1 MAYNDEQN
9 EYPVPGNDNIKRTS
23 AALLPRYFRTDT
35 NKKFI
40 GSTLDQLTNPGVVE
54 KLNGFVGSR
63 EAKAVTIDDSYISD
77 TSAAREDYQLEPF
90 AIINDDLGNT
100 VFDADYLDILG
111 QINAF
116 GGNNKNHD
124 KLFSQEFYAWD
135 PHIDFDKF
143 TNFREYYWL
152 PNGPQEV
159 PVKGQG
165 LEVTST
171 YTIDTVTDGNAT
183 TYRFDGL
190 TRNKTLSLYRGQTYN
205 FEINTV
211 GQPISIA
218 TSRSREVIYGD
229 DSELLSTIYSR
240 GVTLEHN
247 RSTDTLVNKSDYLDE
262 GFIEDG
268 VLTFTVPTDAP
279 DILYYVSQTDINN
292 SGIFR
297 IYDIEENSAINVSEE
312 IIGKKTYRTVDGWD
326 FSNGMKVYFQGTVTP
341 ESYASGLYYVE
352 GVGEHI
358 DLVPVQNLEVPAIFT
373 SDTQV
378 PFDANGFDRV
388 PFSDARSYAATKDY
402 ICINR
407 RDTSRNA
414 WARYNRWTHKSVI
427 EKSAEINN
435 QPINLDQDS
444 RAKRPIIEFE
454 PGLRLYNHGLT
465 AKLNVDVVDTFT
477 TDVFSTIEGSIGY
490 NIDGI
495 DVVNGM
501 RILFTADPDSLVN
514 GKIFEAKFIR
524 HNNVDQISLVETDD
538 TDPVENET
546 VLVKTGNKNAGQM
559 FWYNGTEWKSAQNK
573 TAINQAPRFDLFDT
587 TGHSLG
593 DQDVYDSTDFTGNR
607 IFSYKVGEGTNDT
620 ELGFPITYQNF
631 VNIGDIVFD
640 FDLLNKTYQYKVNN
654 LFQNLNSD
662 IYYLQKNTKAGI
674 TYVNGWKKANEKSHQ
689 YVVRKYTGE
698 EYTNGFPIDVYNGSA
713 TLDDLVVKVWVNN
726 EYIADTEYRFENIN
740 AIKTV
745 VLDNDI
751 NFTDIVVIK
760 TRSHA
765 DKNDNGYY
773 EIPHNF
779 ERNPSNNNLVKFTL
793 GEVNDH
799 VQGLVAELE
808 SFTGQHPGASNL
820 RDLGPVK
827 QFGRKFIQHSGPL
840 NLPLYHLTTKNA
852 NIISA
857 IRYAANEYQKFKRQ
871 FIQTATES
879 SFSGNVKDHVD
890 QILNTLNFMKTES
903 MPFYSTDM
911 AGTGGSKK
919 IEYEILDFRV
929 TTYALSAI
937 FDKTTISNK
946 ALTVYLNHN
955 QLTHGI
961 DYTFTGT
968 GFVDISATLTNGDKL
983 VIHEYDNTEGSFIP
997 PTPTKLGMYPSYMP
1011 EKFADNTYKETVNVL
1026 RGHDGS
1032 IIVAFDDYRDD
1043 LILELEKRI
1052 YNNLKT
1058 AYNPDIFDI
1067 HDIVGGIDRNTQV
1080 SKATL
1085 DQIMIK
1091 DFIDWTQV
1099 AKVSDY
1105 TENSFIVQGEPFTY
1119 NYRGSKN
1126 VRGDDVPGYWRGI
1139 YRQAYDT
1146 DRPHTHP
1153 WEMLGY
1159 SVKPSWWED
1168 QYGPAPY
1175 TRDNLI
1181 LWTDLQ
1187 NGTIREPNQPVTI
1200 NKKYVRHSL
1209 LKHIP
1214 VDENGQL
1221 LSPLDSGYVNNFS
1234 FAIQRNNTFK
1244 FGDEA
1249 PAETAWIRSSAYPF
1263 SVMIASIITRP
1274 AHTMGIGFDRSRMS
1288 RCIAGNLV
1296 YSASNKRINTASL
1309 VFPKVDFAVT
1319 GGFINYIAEYINS
1332 NTEFEYTSYTD
1343 NVKRITNKIGFKL
1356 AGFADKN
1363 KLKLVLDSKTPLNQ
1377 GNVFVP
1383 PENYD
1388 IVLRKSSPQEIVTYS
1403 GVIVEKVTNGFKI
1416 SGYDKEQPY
1425 FTYYSPQE
1433 ISSDPFVN
1441 VGGISESFIEWD
1453 ENKQYIAGKIVRYEN
1468 KYYRVNVTHTTEQ
1481 EFDISFYSPLASL
1494 PETGGTGAYFRKN
1507 FFTMPSTIDY
1517 GTVLNDAQSV
1527 VDFILGYQAYLKYL
1541 GFKFE
1546 YFNKQT
1552 EAVENWNLSA
1562 KEFLFWTTQNWST
1575 NSLISLSPSANRA
1588 VFERDYFVVDD
1599 VYDNLYRFAVLNE
1612 NNGIIKKSISNI
1624 YRDSTNMFNLT
1635 SEEGVYLLK
1644 LPLIQKEHLVLVD
1657 NTTVFNDTIYAPE
1670 TGYRQERLK
1679 VVGYRTDD
1687 WNGNLNIPG
1696 FIYDQAE
1703 VTDWESYKDYKTA
1716 ELVKYKEFYY
1726 AARFTHSGTE
1736 VFQDGNW
1743 ARLPERPQS
1752 SLKPNWDYRAN
1763 QFTDFYDL
1771 DTDNFDSE
1779 QQRLAQ
1785 HLIGYQKREYLANI
1799 IQDDISQ
1806 YKFYQGFIQ
1815 DKGTSNSITKLFDKL
1830 GANDKD
1836 SVELYEEWAVRVGR
1850 YGATTSFD
1858 ETEYVLDESKFRIEP
1873 QLIEFVEQV
1882 DDTRV
1887 DLVYQLPRKDV
1898 YLKPE
1903 NYNHSSLPTDLTLNE
1918 YTKTAGYVTLNQV
1931 DFVAKNIN
1939 DMLVLDIDSVDI
1951 GMHIWVTQDED
1962 TWGVY
1967 QHEQAKF
1974 NIISIEKTDL
1984 GFKANFDRPIPLE
1997 DGDFIGLNNISP
2009 EINGFWVATN
2019 VNPNREVLTDSTINH
2034 PSVEIVTDNSIST
2047 DAIDLEDSTLG
2058 IVTILCERRLD
2069 NPEQINLITKEYDLT
2084 DNKKVW
2090 VDNIGDGNFGVYTS
2104 NIIRSFSETVN
2115 NPESSSR
2122 KFGDAIA
2129 VSGNNTTMAVGTP
2142 DKDNGK
2148 VYVYTRSSEAQ
2159 NFTLKQT
2166 LEPLATHH
2174 DGGEFGDSVAI
2185 SKDGQYLYVGAPTA
2199 SNVLSRY
2206 KGQLDPVQPYL
2217 AGDIVSSKGTLWRAK
2232 NNITVE
2238 SSTIDLE
2245 SKDWE
2250 LVNIIPTDTEGT
2262 SLGYANQGVV
2272 YIYRRLVDQSFALV
2286 QIICSSQ
2293 PAADEKFGI
2302 AVKVTSPADFEYN
2315 LFVRAV
2321 GNNGRLYLIYN
2332 EGQTSVLTYGYSRD
2346 TNYKGEWFSTRKYI
2360 ENNIVYNDGVL
2371 YQANTLVP
2379 AGNAFDTNQWDV
2391 LDSYIDYTGFL
2402 PPVLDVSDLLD
2413 EDSSGF
2419 GLASAIG
2426 SSFDISANSQVLA
2439 LGGVIST
2446 EYRIAI
2452 YRKVGDRFVFDQNI
2466 DSPTDLEYFGTTIS
2480 LNADGSKLAIG
2491 AQASNVNGLLNG
2503 AVYVYKSTNGVF
2515 SLDQTLTAPDGEKN
2529 ERFGVYVKFDEQ
2541 KLAVTSVA
2549 GDTGAFVTFDTDTTH
2564 FDNKATNI
2572 LDEIKNNG
2580 QVYIFETL
2588 DNKLILAEKLYTQVD
2603 IRDAIDPFGYLNR
2616 NHLYV
2621 SAPGAP
2627 AGDNIGLVSDYRAN
2641 INANAWQLDSSG
2653 DNHVVVD
2660 KIKGVWL
2667 YDKTTND
2674 LITYLDYIDPIKG
2687 RIAGPAEQELSY
2699 KLYYDPAVYNIG
2711 TTTTGSLDLW
2721 GADNV
2726 GKLWWDISAIK
2737 WYNPY
2742 QGNIQYKSNTWNSII
2757 PGFSVDV
2764 YEWVESEY
2772 LPSEWDAL
2780 ADTTEGLAEGIS
2792 GLTKYSDDRYVRS
2805 RKYDPVSNSFIPVY
2819 YYWVKNKTT
2828 IPDTYGRKL
2837 ASLDIANLIA
2847 DPAGQG
2853 YRFVAILDD
2862 KKLALHNVKSLIK
2875 DTDTIL
2881 HIDYYVQD
2889 NAENKN
2895 IHSEYELLVEG
2906 LGTSKPNADIVDKW
2920 ISSLAGYD
2928 SQNNPLPDVSVS
2940 LAHRYGILNTPN
2952 QSMFVNRTE
2961 ALKQVIERV
2970 NGILATR
2977 TIVDDF
2983 DISPLLTTD
2992 PEPSKFSRQWD
3003 VAIDSENL
3011 LRFVGTAKITQ
3022 ATLTPE
3028 ITDGVITNVTITNP
3042 GRGYVDSNYVEGNTR
3057 QGPTVT
3063 IEGTGEGAELKTYI
3077 NNLGQITSV
3086 EILDGGKNYLD
3097 NTSLIVRPFS
3107 VLVKNDSDVGGL
3119 WAVYNWI
3126 SSTQEW
3132 FRNYIQDYDVN
3143 LYWDYKDWY
3152 ATGYNEVTRIDFV
3165 VPGSYALSGLNDK
3178 IGNIVKIETIGT
3190 GGWLLLEKID
3200 NQPEVDYTVNYKVV
3214 GRQNGTLAF
3223 SSLLY
3228 QNSAVG
3234 FDAAIYDTSLYDRE
3248 PTEEIKIILRT
3259 IIDNI
3264 FVDELETEWNKL
3276 FFASIRY
3283 AMSEQVDLDWIFKSS
3298 FVVAKHN
3305 VGELEQKITYQND
3318 NLPNYQD
3325 YINEVKPYSTKIRE
3339 YISSYGKVEP
3349 TQTSVTD
3356 FDLPPRYDPE
3366 QGKIISETIKF
3377 FDNAI
3382 TGINNTT
3389 VTYPQKHWLDNVGFE
3404 IKDFVIYDGGAGY
3417 TETAQVTISGGGGPT
3432 LTGNAYI
3439 GGNAITFIEVDTVGA
3454 KYFTTPQV
3462 TIDAS
3467 KRDEDGRDAIVYAQ
3481 IGNSLV
3487 RSSHILMKFDRTLG
3501 EYYFTTLDETE
3512 TFVGNGG
3519 LTEFDLK
3526 WPSSTRVVD
3535 VEVVVDGEVQLT
3547 SDYTIT
3553 NELDTSKGYDRY
3565 RGRINFHEAPIA
3577 NAAISIDYKKAT
3589 SLLTAADRIN
3599 FFYKPTTNMPGT
3611 ELAQL
3616 MDGVDYGGVQM
3627 DSVRFGEN
3635 EGYDAEGFGENF
3647 DTFDTNYE
3655 DEIITLDGSTQIVEL
3670 ANPLESGVTYNVYLN
3685 NVRIDDPAYDGSSVV
3700 TNPNAKMV
3708 SPVGDDI
3715 TAQIFL
3721 DSDVITTTD
3730 GDIIIVRKS
3739 TSDGSYS
3746 AGSTAF
3752 DVSLQGGNFEYTT
3765 AAGIDAAD
3773 IIVDGDGFVTET
3785 TSKGPEENVPG
3796 QVLDTLDIQVYN
3808 RQTDG
3813 NGIIDVRNYITDGA
3827 TLEYEFG
3834 NYPQANTTIIITLN
3848 GRTVDL
3854 EDVTIDW
3861 ENKTVSW
3868 ADSTALPAEQ
3878 NLSILT
3884 IGVNGV
3890 DVIDSDAIIST
3901 GTQTRYDLPI
3911 KFKTTLSAFVTIN
3924 GVVQVLD
3931 QTYGLRNNDGYLQL
3945 EFPASVDA
3953 DAIINY
3959 TIYDGTLNKYSQM
3972 VIDTSMVTDGVNK
3985 VHRFVND
3992 VELPG
3997 VTKPIS
4003 HNILVQRGD
4012 GTFLNAGY
4020 RKKHNVTSERAYDI
4034 DRWQFEDYTLVR
4046 NSDVICYLN
4055 GSIMDRKN
4063 YLYDVVNGRVQL
4075 LNNNVGMIGDTL
4087 EILIIKD
4094 AEYFFYD
4101 TVVVVEDLND
4111 EVDYDGLEIGVDVTF
4126 ATADDS
4132 TSVVTCV
4139 QEKLGK
4145 VDTKSKLIS
4154 NVTATLD
4161 TDGLTYK
4168 DFRITTT
4175 VEHGFKDKDEVVIE
4189 GIGGTEELNRIRRF
4203 YVKVIDNNTL
4213 ELYFDSNTD
4222 SVFKTTVYSAYT
4234 SGGTI
4239 IVPGTKTFR
4248 LQSYV
4253 RDLLQIQSL
4262 DDTPPIILGNQVD
4275 STIPQAVRLKDV
4287 YFMETDELTLLE
4299 APAEWE
4305 TVNIYTFSNHDINNF
4320 ERTSLDIVWNTTEA
4334 PAGTQAY
4341 IDKNLLSRGYIALS
4355 TETLSA
4361 NYVWV
4366 FKNGQILTPQV
4377 DYHLAKSKTGVQ
4389 LYDKVTSNDRVE
4401 VLHFAANPSDPKF
4414 GFRIFKDMLNRYHYK
4429 RLNKDNEYQLAQPLN
4444 YYDTFIELKDSTG
4457 IQSPNRAL
4465 GLPGVVF
4472 IDKERIEY
4480 FAVDG
4485 QLLRQLRRGTLG
4497 TGIKPQYPAA
4507 TLVQGQGIEESIPY
4521 ADETTTTT
4529 FIGDTSSKQ
4538 FILDFVPGSVNE
4550 IDVFLGGVRLRKD
4563 NVVTFDKTIDLDS
4576 PEADVTLA
4584 PEYTIE
4590 NIIFG
4595 GNTVTA
4601 LYLADYIDPPAD
4613 GTKIVVTRKTG
4624 KKWTDDDKT
4633 LADSQNEIARFIKDK
4648 TISLP
4653 R

>member
-9 EYPVPGNDNIKRTS
+9 EYPVPGSGKIKRTS

-40 GSTLDQLTNPGVVE
+40 SSTLDQLVNPGVVE
-54 KLNGFVGSR
+54 KINGFVGSR
-63 EAKAVTIDDSYISD
+63 EAKAVTVDDSYISD
-77 TSAAREDYQLEPF
+77 VSKERENYQLEPF
-90 AIINDDLGNT
+90 AIINDDLDNT
-100 VFDADYLDILG
+100 IFDADYLDVLG

-116 GGNNKNHD
+116 GGNTTNHD
-124 KLFSQEFYAWD
+124 KLFGQEFYAWN

-152 PNGPQEV
+152 PNGPQEI

-165 LEVTST
+165 IQVTST
-171 YTIDTVTDGNAT
+171 YTIDLQTSGGDQYYLIN
-183 TYRFDGL
+183 GL
-190 TRNKTLSLYRGQTYN
+190 TPNKTIKLYRGQTYY
-205 FEINTV
+205 FEVNTI
-211 GQPISIA
+211 GQPISFA
-218 TSRSREVIYGD
+218 TSRSREVVYGE
-229 DSELLSTIYSR
+229 DSELLDVIYTR
-240 GVTLEHN
+240 GVELQHANTD
-247 RSTDTLVNKSDYLDE
+247 DTLVNRADYLDDN
-262 GFIEDG
+262 FIENG
-268 VLTFTVPTDAP
+268 VLTFTVPSDAP
-279 DILYYVSQTDINN
+279 DILYYISQTDINN

-297 IYDIEENSAINVSEE
+297 IYDIDEATEINVTEE
-312 IIGKKTYRTVDGWD
+312 IIGKKTYRTVEGWD
-326 FSNGMKVYFQGTVTP
+326 LSNGMKIYFQGTVTP
-341 ESYASGLYYVE
+341 ETYADGLYYVE
-352 GVGEHI
+352 GVGDSIELVAVS
-358 DLVPVQNLEVPAIFT
+358 DLAVPAIFT

-378 PFDANGFDRV
+378 PFDSNGFDRV
-388 PFSDARSYAATKDY
+388 PFSDARSFAGTKDY

-407 RDTSRNA
+407 KDSSRNA
-414 WARYNRWTHKSVI
+414 WARYNRWTHKNVI

-435 QPINLDQDS
+435 QPVELDQTA

-454 PGLRLYNHGLT
+454 AGLRLYNHGLT

-477 TDVFSTIEGSIGY
+477 TDVFSNIEGSIGY
-490 NIDGI
+490 NIDGV

-514 GKIFEAKFIR
+514 GKIYEAKFIR
-524 HNNVDQISLVETDD
+524 HNNRDQISLVETDD
-538 TDPVENET
+538 TTPVLNET
-546 VLVKTGNKNAGQM
+546 VLVKTGTKNAGQM
-559 FWYNGTEWKSAQNK
+559 FWYDGTEWKSAQNK
-573 TAINQAPRFDLFDT
+573 TAINQAPKFDLFDT
-587 TGHSLG
+587 SGNSLS
-593 DQDVYDSTDFTGNR
+593 DQTVYDSTDFTGNS
-607 IFSYKVGEGTNDT
+607 IFSYRVGEGTNDT
-620 ELGFPITYQNF
+620 ELGFPITYQNI

-654 LFQNLNSD
+654 VFQNLSSD
-662 IYYLQKNTKAGI
+662 VQYLQKNTKTGI

-689 YVVRKYTGE
+689 YVVRKYIGE
-698 EYTNGFPIDVYNGSA
+698 DISNGFPIDVYNNSSLL
-713 TLDDLVVKVWVNN
+713 TDLIVRVYVNN
-726 EYIADTEYRFENIN
+726 EYIAPEGYRFENIN
-740 AIKTV
+740 NVKTI

-751 NFTDIVVIK
+751 DFDDIVVVK
-760 TRSHA
+760 TRSNA

-779 ERNPSNNNLVKFTL
+779 ERNPSNNNLTKFTL

-799 VQGLVAELE
+799 VQGLVSELE
-808 SFTGQHPGASNL
+808 NFTGIHPGSSNL
-820 RDLGPVK
+820 RDLGLV
-827 QFGRKFIQHSGPL
+827 QQYGRKFVQHSGPL

-852 NIISA
+852 NIVSA
-857 IRYAANEYQKFKRQ
+857 LRYASTEYQKFKRQ
-871 FIQTATES
+871 FIQTATDS

-890 QILNTLNFMKTES
+890 QILNTMHSMKNES

-946 ALTVYLNHN
+946 ALTVYLNDN
-955 QLTHGI
+955 QLVHGL

-968 GFVDISATLTNGDKL
+968 GFVDISATLTDGDIL

-997 PTPTKLGMYPSYMP
+997 PTPTKIGMYPSYIP

-1043 LILELEKRI
+1043 LILEIEKRI

-1058 AYNPDIFDI
+1058 EYDTDLFDI
-1067 HDIVGGIDRNTQV
+1067 HDIVGGIDRNTQIT
-1080 SKATL
+1080 KQTL

-1091 DFIDWTQV
+1091 DFQDWIQV
-1099 AKVSDY
+1099 AKVFDY
-1105 TENSFIVQGEPFTY
+1105 TENSFVEQDEPFTY

-1126 VRGDDVPGYWRGI
+1126 VRGDDVPGFWRGI
-1139 YRQAYDT
+1139 YKQAYDT

-1153 WEMLGY
+1153 WEMLGF
-1159 SVKPSWWED
+1159 SVKPSWWES

-1175 TRDNLI
+1175 TRDNLL

-1187 NGTIREPNQPVTI
+1187 NGTIRNPDQPVSI
-1200 NKKYVRHSL
+1200 NKKYIRHNL
-1209 LKHIP
+1209 LSHIP
-1214 VDENGQL
+1214 VDSSGQL

-1234 FAIQRNNTFK
+1234 FARQRANTFK

-1249 PAETAWIRSSAYPF
+1249 PTETAWRRSSAYPF
-1263 SVMIASIITRP
+1263 SLMIASIITRP
-1274 AHTMGIGFDRSRMS
+1274 AHTMGVGFDRARMS
-1288 RCIAGNLV
+1288 RCIAGNIV
-1296 YSASNKRINTASL
+1296 YSSTNKRINTASL
-1309 VFPKVDFAVT
+1309 VFPKIDFAVT
-1319 GGFINYIAEYINS
+1319 GGLVNYISEYINS
-1332 NTEFEYTSYTD
+1332 NTEFQYETYTD
-1343 NVKRITNKIGFKL
+1343 NVKRITNKLGFKVG
-1356 AGFADKN
+1356 GFADKD
-1363 KLKLVLDSKTPLNQ
+1363 KLKLVLDSKSPLNQ
-1377 GNVFVP
+1377 GNVFIP

-1388 IVLRKSSPQEIVTYS
+1388 IVYRQSSPLEIVTYS
-1403 GVIVEKVTNGFKI
+1403 GVIIEKVSNGFKI
-1416 SGYDKEQPY
+1416 SGYDKETPY
-1425 FTYYSPQE
+1425 FCYYAPQE
-1433 ISSDPFVN
+1433 IASDPFVN
-1441 VGGISESFIEWD
+1441 VGGISESFINWD
-1453 ENKQYIAGKIVRYEN
+1453 ANKQYIAGKIIRNEQ
-1468 KYYRVNVTHTTEQ
+1468 KFYRVNVTHTTTEN
-1481 EFDISFYSPLASL
+1481 FDLSFYTPLPSL
-1494 PETGGTGAYFRKN
+1494 PETGGAGAYFRKN
-1507 FFTMPSTIDY
+1507 FFKTKSILDY
-1517 GTVLNDAQSV
+1517 GTVLSDAQSV
-1527 VDFILGYQAYLKYL
+1527 VDFILGYQAYLKNL
-1541 GFKFE
+1541 GFQFD

-1552 EAVENWNLSA
+1552 EALENWNLSA
-1562 KEFLFWTTQNWST
+1562 KEFLFWTTQNWSVT
-1575 NSLISLSPSANRA
+1575 SLISLSPSANRA
-1588 VFERDYFVVDD
+1588 VFERDYYVVDD
-1599 VYDNLYRFAVLNE
+1599 IYDNLYRFAVLNE
-1612 NNGIIKKSISNI
+1612 NNSIIKKSISNI
-1624 YRDSTNMFNLT
+1624 FRDSTNTFNLT
-1635 SEEGVYLLK
+1635 SEEGIYLLK
-1644 LPLIQKEHLVLVD
+1644 LPLIQKEHLVLID

-1670 TGYRQERLK
+1670 TGYRQERMK

-1696 FIYDQAE
+1696 FVYDQAE
-1703 VTDWESYKDYKTA
+1703 VTDWESYKDYKTG

-1763 QFTDFYDL
+1763 QFADFYDL

-1799 IQDDISQ
+1799 VQDDISQ
-1806 YKFYQGFIQ
+1806 YKFYQGYIQ
-1815 DKGTSNSITKLFDKL
+1815 DKGTTNSITKLFDKL
-1830 GANDKD
+1830 GANDTD
-1836 SVELYEEWAVRVGR
+1836 SVELYEEWAIRVGR

-1873 QLIEFVEQV
+1873 QLVEFVEQV
-1882 DDTRV
+1882 DNTRV

-1898 YLKPE
+1898 YLQPE
-1903 NYNHSSLPTDLTLNE
+1903 AYNHSSLPTELALNE
-1918 YTKTAGYVTLNQV
+1918 YTKTAGYVTLDQV

-1939 DMLVLDIDSVDI
+1939 DMLVLDIDSVNI
-1951 GMHIWVTQDED
+1951 GDHIWITNDED
-1962 TWGVY
+1962 NTWNVY
-1967 QHEQAKF
+1967 QHETTKF
-1974 NIISIEKTDL
+1974 SIINIEKTDL
-1984 GFKANFDRPIPLE
+1984 GFRANFDRPIPLE

-2019 VNPNREVLTDSTINH
+2019 IRPNREVLTDSTVLH
-2034 PSVEIVTDNSIST
+2034 PSVEIVTDNAIST
-2047 DAIDLEDSTLG
+2047 DIDLEDSTLG
-2058 IVTILCERRLD
+2058 IVSILCIRRVST
-2069 NPEQINLITKEYDLT
+2069 PEEINLITKEYDLT
-2084 DNKKVW
+2084 DNKRVW
-2090 VDNIGDGNFGVYTS
+2090 VDNIGNGNFGVYDS
-2104 NIIRSFSETVN
+2104 NIIRSFKQTVN
-2115 NPESSSR
+2115 NPETASR
-2122 KFGDAIA
+2122 KFGRAIA
-2129 VSGNNTTMAVGTP
+2129 ASGNNTTLIVGTP

-2148 VYVYTRSSEAQ
+2148 VYVYTRPSEAQ
-2159 NFTLKQT
+2159 DYTLKQT
-2166 LEPLATHH
+2166 LEPLSTHH
-2174 DGGEFGDSVAI
+2174 SGGEFGSSVSI
-2185 SKDGQYLYVGAPTA
+2185 TKDGQYMYVGAPTA
-2199 SNVLSRY
+2199 FDVKSRY

-2217 AGDIVSSKGTLWRAK
+2217 AGDIVSSKGTLWRAR
-2232 NNITVE
+2232 NDVTHE
-2238 SSTIDLE
+2238 SSTIDFE
-2245 SKDWE
+2245 SLDWE
-2250 LVNIIPTDTEGT
+2250 LVNIIPTDSEGT
-2262 SLGYANQGVV
+2262 SLGYVDQGVV
-2272 YIYRRLVDQSFALV
+2272 YIYKRLVDQSFALH
-2286 QIICSSQ
+2286 QIICSSA
-2293 PAADEKFGI
+2293 PAANEKFGI
-2302 AVKVTSPADFEYN
+2302 ALKVTNPADFEYN

-2332 EGQTSVLTYGYSRD
+2332 GGRTDILTYGYSRD
-2346 TNYKGEWFSTRKYI
+2346 TNYKGEWFSTKRYA
-2360 ENNIVYNDGVL
+2360 ENDIVYHEGVL
-2371 YQANTLVP
+2371 YQANSLVP
-2379 AGNAFDTNQWDV
+2379 AGNPFDAGLWDV

-2402 PPVLDVSDLLD
+2402 PPVLDPSDLLD

-2426 SSFDISANSQVLA
+2426 SSFDVSANSQVLA
-2439 LGGVIST
+2439 LGGVISS

-2466 DSPTDLEYFGTTIS
+2466 DSPIDLEYFGSTIS
-2480 LNADGSKLAIG
+2480 INADGSKLAIG

-2503 AVYVYKSTNGVF
+2503 AVYVYKSNNGVF

-2529 ERFGVYVKFDEQ
+2529 ERFGVYVKYDEE

-2549 GDTGAFVTFDTDTTH
+2549 GDTGAFVTLDSDTTY

-2572 LDEIKNNG
+2572 LDEVKNNG

-2588 DNKLILAEKLYTQVD
+2588 DNKLVLAEKLYTRVD

-2621 SAPGAP
+2621 AAPGAP
-2627 AGDNIGLVSDYRAN
+2627 AGENIGLVSDYRAD
-2641 INANAWQLDSSG
+2641 INANAWQLNSSG
-2653 DNHVVVD
+2653 DNHIVVD

-2711 TTTTGSLDLW
+2711 TTETGSLDLW
-2721 GADNV
+2721 GSDNV
-2726 GKLWWDISAIK
+2726 GKLWWDISAVK

-2742 QGNIQYKSNTWNSII
+2742 QGNIQYKSNTWNTIV

-2772 LPSEWDAL
+2772 IPSEWDAI
-2780 ADTTEGLAEGIS
+2780 ADTTEGLSQGVS

-2805 RKYDPVSNSFIPVY
+2805 RKYDAVSNTFIPVY

-2828 IPDTYGRKL
+2828 LPNAYNRKI
-2837 ASLDIANLIA
+2837 ASLDVANLIA

-2853 YRFVAILDD
+2853 YRFVALLDD
-2862 KKLALHNVKSLIK
+2862 KKLALHNVKSLVK
-2875 DTDTIL
+2875 DTDTIF
-2881 HIDYYVQD
+2881 HIDYYVQE

-2895 IHSEYELLVEG
+2895 IHAEYELLVEG
-2906 LGTSKPNADIVDKW
+2906 LNTSKPNQDLVDKW
-2920 ISSLAGYD
+2920 IHSIAGYD
-2928 SQNNPLPDVSVS
+2928 DQNNPLPDVSLS
-2940 LAHRYGILNTPN
+2940 LAYRYGILNTPN

-2983 DISPLLTTD
+2983 DISPLFRTD
-2992 PEPSKFSRQWD
+2992 PEPSKFSRRWD
-3003 VAIDSENL
+3003 IAIDSENL

-3022 ATLTPE
+3022 ATLTPT
-3028 ITDGVITNVTITNP
+3028 IVDGVITEVTITEP
-3042 GRGYVDSNYVEGNTR
+3042 GRGYVDSNYAEGNTR

-3063 IEGTGEGAELKTYI
+3063 IEGSGEGAEIKTYI
-3077 NNLGQITSV
+3077 NNLGQVTSV
-3086 EILDGGKNYLD
+3086 EILNGGRNYLD
-3097 NTSLIVRPFS
+3097 NTTLIVRPFS
-3107 VLVKNDSDVGGL
+3107 VLVRNDSDVGGL
-3119 WAVYNWI
+3119 WAVYNWV

-3152 ATGYNEVTRIDFV
+3152 ATGYSEVTRIDFV
-3165 VPGSYALSGLNDK
+3165 VPGSYALPGLTDK

-3228 QNSAVG
+3228 QNSNIG

-3259 IIDNI
+3259 IIENI
-3264 FVDELETEWNKL
+3264 FVDELEVEWNKL

-3305 VGELEQKITYQND
+3305 VGELEQKITFQND

-3325 YINEVKPYSTKIRE
+3325 YISEVKPYSTKVRE
-3339 YISSYGKVEP
+3339 YISSYGKIEP

-3356 FDLPPRYDPE
+3356 FDLPPRYDAE

-3377 FDNAI
+3377 YDNAI

-3404 IKDFVIYDGGAGY
+3404 IKDFVIYNEGSGY
-3417 TETAQVTISGGGGPT
+3417 NETATVTVSGGGGPT
-3432 LTGNAYI
+3432 LTGKAYI
-3439 GGNAITFIEVDTVGA
+3439 GGSGITFVEVDSVGA
-3454 KYFTTPQV
+3454 KYFTTPSV
-3462 TIDAS
+3462 TIDGS
-3467 KRDEDGRDAIVYAQ
+3467 KQDADGVPAIVYAQ

-3487 RSSHILMKFDRTLG
+3487 RSSHILMKFDRTQG
-3501 EYYFTTLDETE
+3501 EYYFTTIDETE
-3512 TFVGNGG
+3512 NFVGNGG

-3526 WPSSTRVVD
+3526 WPSSTRLAD
-3535 VEVVVDGEVQLT
+3535 VEIVVDGEVQLS
-3547 SDYTIT
+3547 SDYTIS
-3553 NELDTSKGYDRY
+3553 NELDTTKSYDRY
-3565 RGRINFHEAPIA
+3565 RGRINFVEAPVN
-3577 NAAISIDYKKAT
+3577 NAVITIDYKKAT

-3635 EGYDAEGFGENF
+3635 EGFEGLPFGENF
-3647 DTFDTNYE
+3647 DTFDVNYE
-3655 DEIITLDGSTQIVEL
+3655 DEIIRLDGSTQIVEL
-3670 ANPLESGVTYNVYLN
+3670 ANVLEAGVTYNVYLN

-3721 DSDVITTTD
+3721 DSDVITTAED
-3730 GDIIIVRKS
+3730 DIIIVRKS

-3746 AGSTAF
+3746 AGSTSF

-3765 AAGIDAAD
+3765 ATGIDPAD
-3773 IIVDGDGFVTET
+3773 IVVDGDGFVTET
-3785 TSKGPEENVPG
+3785 TSKSTEEHVPG
-3796 QVLDTLDIQVYN
+3796 QVLDTVDIQVYN

-3813 NGIIDVRNYITDGA
+3813 MGIIDVRHYITDGA

-3834 NYPQANTTIIITLN
+3834 NYPQANSTIVVILN
-3848 GRTVDL
+3848 GNTVDL
-3854 EDVTIDW
+3854 ADVTIDW
-3861 ENKTVSW
+3861 KNKTVSW
-3868 ADSTALPAEQ
+3868 ADSSALAAEQ
-3878 NLSILT
+3878 NLSIIT

-3890 DVIDSDAIIST
+3890 DIVDSDTIVAT
-3901 GTQTRYDLPI
+3901 GQTNYDLNI
-3911 KFKTTLSAFVTIN
+3911 VFKTSLSAFVTIN

-3931 QTYGLRNNDGYLQL
+3931 DTFGLRDNNGFLQL
-3945 EFPASVDA
+3945 EFPANVEVDA
-3953 DAIINY
+3953 LINY
-3959 TIYDGTLNKYSQM
+3959 TIYDGIVDKYSQM
-3972 VIDTSMVTDGVNK
+3972 VIDTSMVTDGSNK

-3992 VELPG
+3992 VQLPR
-3997 VTKPIS
+3997 VTKPLAL
-4003 HNILVQRGD
+4003 NILVQRGD

-4020 RKKHNVTSERAYDI
+4020 RKQHTVTSERAYDI
-4034 DRWQFEDYTLVR
+4034 DRWQFEDYTLIR
-4046 NSDVICYLN
+4046 NSDVLAYLN
-4055 GSIMDRKN
+4055 GEIMDRKN
-4063 YLYDVVNGRVQL
+4063 YIYDVINGRVQL
-4075 LNNNVGMIGDTL
+4075 LNNNVGMAGDIL

-4101 TVVVVEDLND
+4101 TVVVIEDLDD
-4111 EVDYDGLEIGVDVTF
+4111 EIDYDGLETGVDVEF
-4126 ATADDS
+4126 ATANDS
-4132 TSVVTCV
+4132 TSVLVCI

-4145 VDTKSKLIS
+4145 TESTIKNIS
-4154 NVTATLD
+4154 NITATLNS
-4161 TDGLTYK
+4161 DGVTYEN
-4168 DFRITTT
+4168 FRITTSSAHT
-4175 VEHGFKDKDEVVIE
+4175 FSDKDEVIIDGV
-4189 GIGGTEELNRIRRF
+4189 GGTTELNRLRRF
-4203 YVKVIDNNTL
+4203 FVKVIDTTTL
-4213 ELYFDSNTD
+4213 ELYFDSNID

-4239 IVPGTKTFR
+4239 SIPGTKSFR

-4253 RDLLQIQSL
+4253 RDLLQIYSL
-4262 DDTPPIILGNQVD
+4262 DETPPVILSNQVD
-4275 STIPQAVRLKDV
+4275 STSPKVLIKDV
-4287 YFMETDELTLLE
+4287 YFIETDELTLLE
-4299 APAEWE
+4299 APDDWE

-4320 ERTSLDIVWNTTEA
+4320 QRTSLNIVWNTTEA
-4334 PAGTQAY
+4334 PEGTQAY
-4341 IDKNLLSRGYIALS
+4341 IDKNLLSRGFIALS

-4366 FKNGQILTPQV
+4366 FKNGNILSPQI
-4377 DYHLAKSKTGVQ
+4377 DYHLSKSKTGVQ

-4429 RLNKDNEYQLAQPLN
+4429 RLNKDNEYLLAQPLN

-4480 FAVDG
+4480 FSVDG
-4485 QLLRQLRRGTLG
+4485 NLLRQLRRGTLG

-4507 TLVQGQGIEESIPY
+4507 TLVQGQGIEETIPY
-4521 ADETTTTT
+4521 ADETPTTT
-4529 FIGDTSSKQ
+4529 FVGDTSTKQ
-4538 FILDFVPGSVNE
+4538 FILDFIPQSINE

-4563 NVVTFDKTIDLDS
+4563 NITTFDKTIDLDS
-4576 PEADVTLA
+4576 PEADVTIA

-4590 NIIFG
+4590 NIVFG
-4595 GNTVTA
+4595 DSTVTA
-4601 LYLADYIDPPAD
+4601 VYLADYIDAPAD

-4624 KKWTDDDKT
+4624 KKWTDDNKT
-4633 LADSQNEIARFIKDK
+4633 LADSENEIARFIKDK